1 MTQNTFDPLREVL
14 NQIKTAC
21 NILNLDKSVY
31 ELLKNPQRFIEIS
44 IPVKMDNGETRVFK
58 GYRSLHNN
66 ALGPGKGGI
75 RFHPDVNPSEIKAL
89 SIWMTFKCSIA
100 NIPYGG
106 AKGGIA
112 VDPSTLSQD
121 ELERLSRG
129 YIQGLYLYLGDKIDI
144 PAPDINTNSQII
156 SWMLDEYVK
165 LTGKYTPG
173 TFTGKPLSLSGSKGR
188 QEATG
193 VGVSVIAKETLKK
206 IGLNIKNST
215 VSIQGFGNVGSY
227 TAKYMEKSGAKVV
240 SIGLRN
246 LALYNEDGLN
256 YKDLKKY
263 LKTHKDLSNYPN
275 ADKISLDK
283 FWSLDTDVLIPA
295 ATENVINNKNAQQI
309 NSKLICEAANGPIT
323 SSTDKILEDRGIL
336 VAPDIL
342 TNAGGVIVSY
352 FEWVQNL
359 YGYYWESEKI
369 EKEQKKYMIDA
380 FHNIF
385 HIIKEYD
392 ISFRQAAYISSIKT
406 ISNVMKLR
414 GWY

>member
-246 LALYNEDGLN
+246 LALYNEDG
-256 YKDLKKY
+256 
-263 LKTHKDLSNYPN
+263 
-275 ADKISLDK
+275 
-283 FWSLDTDVLIPA
+283 
-295 ATENVINNKNAQQI
+295 
-309 NSKLICEAANGPIT
+309 
-323 SSTDKILEDRGIL
+323 
-336 VAPDIL
+336 
-342 TNAGGVIVSY
+342 
-352 FEWVQNL
+352 
-359 YGYYWESEKI
+359 
-369 EKEQKKYMIDA
+369 
-380 FHNIF
+380 
-385 HIIKEYD
+385 
-392 ISFRQAAYISSIKT
+392 
-406 ISNVMKLR
+406 
-414 GWY
+414 